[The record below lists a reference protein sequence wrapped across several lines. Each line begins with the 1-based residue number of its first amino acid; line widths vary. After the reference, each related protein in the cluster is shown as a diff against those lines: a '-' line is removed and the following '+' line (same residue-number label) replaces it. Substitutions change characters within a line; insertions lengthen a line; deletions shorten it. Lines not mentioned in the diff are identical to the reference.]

1 MFSRMTYSSY
11 TYSDQRSQKEQRQ
24 TRKEGSV
31 TVEKSEKTGKI
42 IPKDEGEYV
51 DYEEVK

>member
-1 MFSRMTYSSY
+1 MFNRMTFSSY
-11 TYSDQRSQKEQRQ
+11 TYSNHENTSKEQS

-31 TVEKSEKTGKI
+31 TVEKREKPDKI

-51 DYEEVK
+51 DFEEVK

>member
-1 MFSRMTYSSY
+1 MFSSYVYSNE
-11 TYSDQRSQKEQRQ
+11 SQKSESRQ

-31 TVEKSEKTGKI
+31 TVEKNTNPEKRI
-42 IPKDEGEYV
+42 SKDEGEYV